1 MHTSDTRVTCYLRA
15 APFEYY
21 CNIGVMYEIHVCRRK
36 KNKRQPDIICI
47 VLLYAPDAVVVYSSW
62 FIKID
67 LRAIIIIVV
76 IITQLART
84 IL

>member
-15 APFEYY
+15 APFKYY

-47 VLLYAPDAVVVYSSW
+47 VLLYAPDAVVV
-62 FIKID
+62 
-67 LRAIIIIVV
+67 
-76 IITQLART
+76 
-84 IL
+84 